1 MGATASYRLL
11 RLGRYHS
18 PDELLPVIVAFLCH
32 SPSRSFT
39 SLVRTLHPQKAMPW
53 HSVLQQIL
61 NHKTSLPSSRV
72 KLPLLQ
78 PTPVRLFHRRTP
90 ARHLHIRRLHVLLRQ
105 ARADLLVRLGVGF
118 LAVARA
124 VAHALARDAGF
135 EGRVVG
141 VRGGLG
147 LGAFGA
153 GGRGRSLRRCAWP
166 CCLGGF
172 GVKAWMTMV
181 G

>member
-1 MGATASYRLL
+1 MRLL
-11 RLGRYHS
+11 
-18 PDELLPVIVAFLCH
+18 
-32 SPSRSFT
+32 
-39 SLVRTLHPQKAMPW
+39 
-53 HSVLQQIL
+53 
-61 NHKTSLPSSRV
+61 
-72 KLPLLQ
+72 
-78 PTPVRLFHRRTP
+78 HRRAP

-105 ARADLLVRLGVGF
+105 ARADLLVRLGVGLF
-118 LAVARA
+118 AVARA

-147 LGAFGA
+147 LGAFCA
-153 GGRGRSLRRCAWP
+153 GGCGRSFRRCAWA

-172 GVKAWMTMV
+172 GVKAWMMV